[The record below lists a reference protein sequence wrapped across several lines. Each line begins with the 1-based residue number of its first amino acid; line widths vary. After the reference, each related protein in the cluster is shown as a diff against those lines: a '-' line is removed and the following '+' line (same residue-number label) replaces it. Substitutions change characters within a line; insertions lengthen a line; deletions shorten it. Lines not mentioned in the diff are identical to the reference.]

1 MSMILDAMRR
11 SKEGETRGSDVPT
24 VDTVHFMPEPEP
36 RFSRWQVFV
45 LIAVLVALVGTSAR
59 LLSLFEG
66 GSRAGSG
73 AATHST
79 LTHPSPDARFLDG
92 ASAESLSQR
101 PGAVQKAVDTARPSV
116 DQSPSTARE
125 SVAAAQVDRSL
136 QSTNPTLGAKP
147 ESGGQPLNAHPLG
160 NAPVAPEPP
169 RPNSLDASVTS
180 VSATTPRKSGPKP
193 EELESIYRAMQEEAS
208 DATPSE
214 SGGKSASTVEPQS
227 GEGVL
232 PSAQSESPP
241 IDFADIL
248 AAAQNEFGVTPL
260 VESTEPLLETLSQ
273 QVKDEIPSLIYSEHN
288 YDPSGDSF
296 VILNGKSL
304 RERQRAGA
312 FTVIDILPDSVVLRW
327 RETQFRVRARNSWI
341 NM

>member
-24 VDTVHFMPEPEP
+24 VDTVHFMPDPEP
-36 RFSRWQVFV
+36 RFSRWQLLV
-45 LIAVLVALVGTSAR
+45 LIAVIVALIGISVGV
-59 LLSLFEG
+59 LSTLEG
-66 GSRAGSG
+66 EPRAGSG
-73 AATHST
+73 TATNLTPTYTST
-79 LTHPSPDARFLDG
+79 DTRTPSG
-92 ASAESLSQR
+92 APAESLSQR
-101 PGAVQKAVDTARPSV
+101 PGAVQKPVDAARPSG
-116 DQSPSTARE
+116 DERPSKARE
-125 SVAAAQVDRSL
+125 SAAAAQVGRSL
-136 QSTNPTLGAKP
+136 QSTNSTPGTKL
-147 ESGGQPLNAHPLG
+147 ESRGQALNGRALG
-160 NAPVAPEPP
+160 NAAVASELP
-169 RPNSLDASVTS
+169 RPNLLDASGTR
-180 VSATTPRKSGPKP
+180 VSAAVPRKSVPKT

-208 DATPSE
+208 DVTPPE
-214 SGGKSASTVEPQS
+214 GGGKSTSAVEQKP
-227 GEGVL
+227 GEGAS

-273 QVKDEIPSLIYSEHN
+273 QVKDDIPSLIYSEHN
-288 YDPSGDSF
+288 YDPAGDSF

-304 RERQRAGA
+304 RERQRVGA

-327 RETQFRVRARNSWI
+327 RETQFRVPARNSWI